1 MEPLQLVLVPAAN
14 SYILPIVLA
23 MVGLAVGLLL
33 GALLRRKL
41 SEQKV
46 RATED
51 EAKRLVE
58 DAQRQ
63 ATEIVSQTEAE
74 TQRKQIERERKF
86 ERDLQKRRVEIDRIE
101 GRIKRREEHIDQREE
116 QISRREQ
123 SLTDKERRLDSR
135 LGEVENAK
143 KDIDS
148 LKRTLIAKC
157 EEISGLTTEQAKKML
172 LEQLDTELHQ
182 EQAAAVRRVEN
193 ETREIAEKKARQ
205 IITLAIQK
213 CATDQVSETTV
224 SVVHLPNDEM
234 KGRIIGREG
243 RNIRTLEQLTGV
255 NIIVDDTPEA
265 VVISCFD
272 PLRREVARLTLEKLI
287 SDGRIHPARVEEL
300 VEKGER

>member
-287 SDGRIHPARVEEL
+287 SDGRIHPARV
-300 VEKGER
+300 